1 MTVEHGKKKMK
12 RKNDVGWKIGEMRTW
27 NAARLDLANRSIKEP
42 FKKQDTHLSNSCFA
56 DASGLTH
63 CPLNG
68 LKTLHSWPG

>member
-1 MTVEHGKKKMK
+1 MTWGGK
-12 RKNDVGWKIGEMRTW
+12 VHLGWIIGERRTW
-27 NAARLDLANRSIKEP
+27 SAARLDLANRSIKEP
-42 FKKQDTHLSNSCFA
+42 FKKRDTHLSNSCFA